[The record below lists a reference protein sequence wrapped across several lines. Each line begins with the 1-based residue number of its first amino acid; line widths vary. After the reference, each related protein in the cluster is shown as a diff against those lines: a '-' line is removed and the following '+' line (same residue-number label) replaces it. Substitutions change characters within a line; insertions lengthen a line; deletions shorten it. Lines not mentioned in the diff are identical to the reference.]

1 MHHGHELMIQG
12 PRPAAQNAHART
24 NVIHAN
30 VYFFSKSR
38 PLPVFVASFRL
49 RGWKKSKLHNIDK
62 LRLFRIRWQDTR
74 GQDQPRMSTS

>member
-12 PRPAAQNAHART
+12 PRPAAQKAHA
-24 NVIHAN
+24 VIHAN

-38 PLPVFVASFRL
+38 PLPVFVASFWL
-49 RGWKKSKLHNIDK
+49 RGWKKSKLYNIDK
-62 LRLFRIRWQDTR
+62 LRLFRNRWQDTR